1 MESSWSGAR
10 SLGERKHDGSRIS
23 ATVMTGHSWTPFA
36 VADGGIV
43 DREVF
48 AGTSDEGAH
57 DGALP
62 GSDQGYETVVS
73 YRSIC
78 SGAAIMLGKEGTQVG
93 GNSGILVA
101 LAKDKVGIADD
112 GVACVRVDEDRY
124 PLARIG
130 AICSAPAEPRYE
142 QRSRDWLE

>member
-1 MESSWSGAR
+1 M
-10 SLGERKHDGSRIS
+10 
-23 ATVMTGHSWTPFA
+23 
-36 VADGGIV
+36 
-43 DREVF
+43 
-48 AGTSDEGAH
+48 
-57 DGALP
+57 
-62 GSDQGYETVVS
+62 VS

-130 AICSAPAEPRYE
+130 AICSDTR
-142 QRSRDWLE
+142 RSHATNSDHAIG